1 MKIKVKFFKLLREL
15 TGKTED
21 EVQTPR
27 AITIDE
33 LLTQLSKKYGR
44 DFVEN
49 LYDKK
54 GKVQEYV
61 QILINGKDIKVLDG
75 LETKLGEGDTVS
87 IFTGIGRY

>member
-1 MKIKVKFFKLLREL
+1 MKVRVKFFKLLREI

-21 EVQTPR
+21 EVQSPNI
-27 AITIDE
+27 ITIE
-33 LLTQLSKKYGR
+33 KLLTQLSKKYGGN
-44 DFVEN
+44 FTEN

-61 QILINGKDIKVLDG
+61 QILINGKDIKVLQG
-75 LETKLGEGDTVS
+75 LETKLSEGDTVS